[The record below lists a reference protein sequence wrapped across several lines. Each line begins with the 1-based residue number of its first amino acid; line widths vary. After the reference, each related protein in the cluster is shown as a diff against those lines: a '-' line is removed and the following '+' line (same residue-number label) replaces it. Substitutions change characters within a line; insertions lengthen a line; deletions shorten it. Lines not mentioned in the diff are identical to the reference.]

1 MKQLIALTI
10 SLVVLTTSFLQAQ
23 EMEGGAFGLT
33 PSVEGMEKNFNSEIS
48 FNQPDFNAQ
57 ELNRKAGPRIV
68 FTPGQDTA
76 WSQQDTIKLPRLPG
90 PVKIDGHVDE
100 PAWDQ
105 IPTLPLTQYG
115 PTYGAEPS
123 ERSEMRVAY
132 DDEAIYMSG
141 RMYEDSG
148 EVRANT
154 LYRDDFTSDDLMAIL
169 IDSYF
174 DRKTAAWFC
183 VNPAGSRIDQ
193 IASDD
198 GNEVN
203 VDWNT
208 YWSAAATQDEDG
220 WYAEMR
226 IPFSCLGFQ
235 DDQDQVVMGLEVYR
249 YIGSTNERLVY
260 PDDITPKFG
269 GFFKPSRMQPME
281 LSGVNRQTPVYVTPY
296 ALGGWRRNAQLN
308 DPGTDYNITND
319 YEHEAGV
326 DVRYSPSPNTS
337 LDVTVNTDF
346 AQVEADNQQIN
357 LTRFPIF
364 LQEKRQF
371 FQERSSVF
379 NFDLGGD
386 NSRLFHSR
394 RIGLVDGQ
402 PIRVLGGARFVSR
415 QGGTDIGVLDMQT
428 DAEMGR
434 PGENFGV
441 ARVKQRVFNENS
453 TVGGMLTSRVGL
465 DGSYNVAAG
474 ADALLRV
481 VGEEYAT
488 LKFAHTFDDGY
499 TNADAMEAS
508 RMVFGWERRT
518 EGGLSYSTQIT
529 RSGGA
534 FHPGVGYAL
543 RRDFTSFNGQVQ
555 YLWFTRENP
564 IFRSLSVQ
572 AEAQGFQRN
581 NGGST
586 ESAILSPSLNA
597 EFNSG
602 SMLSLTY
609 HNNYESVL
617 RSFSLSPEVTVPEGN
632 YRFHEAEASF
642 RSGGTTAFR
651 PSVTFAAGQ
660 FYGGNRLGIMAT
672 PQWTPSRHLTVGATY
687 NFNAIRFPERDLEL
701 NTHLL
706 RLRLRVAYDTH
717 LSLSSFWQYNSL
729 SNVASLNARLRYNF
743 RDGTDLWVVYNET
756 LNTDRHSRMPVP
768 PRSQGRA
775 IMVKYT
781 HALIW

>member
-1 MKQLIALTI
+1 MKQRIALTI
-10 SLVVLTTSFLQAQ
+10 SIVVLTTTVLQAQ
-23 EMEGGAFGLT
+23 DIEGRPMGLKS
-33 PSVEGMEKNFNSEIS
+33 SVEMMDKDFAPGNSHS
-48 FNQPDFNAQ
+48 HSKLSPQ
-57 ELNRKAGPRIV
+57 ESKRQIGPATV
-68 FTPGQDTA
+68 FTSDQDTA
-76 WSQQDTIKLPRLPG
+76 WGQQDTLQLPRLSG
-90 PVKIDGHVDE
+90 PVEIDGHVDE
-100 PAWDQ
+100 PAWES
-105 IPTLPLTQYG
+105 IPTLPMTQFE
-115 PTYGAEPS
+115 PTYGAEPG
-123 ERSEMRVAY
+123 ERSEIRVAY
-132 DDEAIYMSG
+132 DDEAIYISG

-148 EVRANT
+148 DVRANT
-154 LYRDDFTSDDLMAIL
+154 LYRDEFASGDLMAIL

-174 DRKTAAWFC
+174 DRKTATWFC

-198 GNEVN
+198 GREVN

-235 DDQDQVVMGLEVYR
+235 DDQKRVVMGLEVYR

-260 PDDITPKFG
+260 PDEINPKFG
-269 GFFKPSRMQPME
+269 RFFKPSRMQPIE

-308 DPGTDYNITND
+308 DPGTDYDIKSD

-326 DVRYSPSPNTS
+326 DVRFSPSPNTS

-379 NFDLGGD
+379 NFNLGGD

-415 QGGTDIGVLDMQT
+415 QGGTDIGILNMQT

-474 ADALLRV
+474 ADALVRV

-488 LKFAHTFDDGY
+488 LKFAHTFEDGIHN
-499 TNADAMEAS
+499 TDPMEAS

-518 EGGLSYSTQIT
+518 EGGFSYSTQIT

-534 FHPGVGYAL
+534 FHPGVGYTL
-543 RRDFTSFNGQVQ
+543 RRDFSSVDGQVQ
-555 YLWFTRENP
+555 YLWYTRENP
-564 IFRSLSVQ
+564 LFRSVSVQ

-581 NGGST
+581 DDGSA

-617 RSFSLSPEVTVPEGN
+617 RSFSLSPEVTVPAGN

-642 RSGGTTAFR
+642 RSGGTTALR
-651 PSVTFAAGQ
+651 PSVTFTAGQ
-660 FYGGNRLGIMAT
+660 FYGGNRIGVMAT
-672 PQWTPSRHLTVGATY
+672 PQWIPSRHLTVGATY
-687 NFNAIRFPERDLEL
+687 NFNAIRFPGRDLEL

-706 RLRLRVAYDTH
+706 RLRLRAAYDTH

-729 SNVASLNARLRYNF
+729 NNVASLNARLRYNF

-756 LNTDRHSRMPVP
+756 LNTDRNSRMPVP